1 MTRTRLD
8 LAVAIVVAGILVLGV
23 GAAWQ
28 TYRQAQAHGEM
39 MGHDAAVHGP
49 HPVWV
54 LLATVFVA
62 SAVGGIYWLVRDR
75 IPTEEGRAPDGQPTL
90 SAGSDPDGVDTA
102 ADPNPAA
109 DEPGGSDSSKS
120 TAGES
125 LHRPAVLDVLPA
137 DERRVLEPVIA
148 SPGLTQIE
156 LRDRSDFSKS
166 KVSQTVTGLEKR
178 GLLYR
183 ERQGRTYRVYPAD
196 DLDER

>member
-8 LAVAIVVAGILVLGV
+8 LALAIVVAGILVIGV
-23 GAAWQ
+23 GSAWQ

-39 MGHDAAVHGP
+39 MGHGAAVHGP
-49 HPVWV
+49 HPVWI
-54 LLATVFVA
+54 LFATVFVA
-62 SAVGGIYWLVRDR
+62 SAIAGIYWLVRDQR
-75 IPTEEGRAPDGQPTL
+75 RSSDGQPTL
-90 SAGSDPDGVDTA
+90 TAGGDPDGFDTA
-102 ADPNPAA
+102 DDPKPTA
-109 DEPGGSDSSKS
+109 DEPGGPDSSQP
-120 TAGES
+120 TAAES
-125 LHRPAVLDVLPA
+125 LHRPAVLDVLPE

-183 ERQGRTYRVYPAD
+183 ERQGRTYRIYPAD

>member
-39 MGHDAAVHGP
+39 MGHGAAVHGP
-49 HPVWV
+49 HPVWI
-54 LLATVFVA
+54 LFATVFVA
-62 SAVGGIYWLVRDR
+62 SAVAGIYWLVRDHR
-75 IPTEEGRAPDGQPTL
+75 RASNGQSTV
-90 SAGSDPDGVDTA
+90 SSGADPAEFDTA
-102 ADPNPAA
+102 ADPTATA
-109 DEPGGSDSSKS
+109 DEAAGPDSSEP
-120 TAGES
+120 TAAES
-125 LHRPAVLDVLPA
+125 LHRPAVLDVLPE

-183 ERQGRTYRVYPAD
+183 ERQGRTYRIYPAD